1 VTIWLLQLLF
11 DLHGEN
17 ANLTCE
23 NFRVIICCGFKPKHT
38 GCLKTGES
46 DLKGIFF
53 LVVMEVKNVK
63 KNIQGA
69 ITS

>member
-1 VTIWLLQLLF
+1 LL
-11 DLHGEN
+11 DLHGED
-17 ANLTCE
+17 ANLTRE
-23 NFRVIICCGFKPKHT
+23 NFRVIIYCGFKWKHT
-38 GCLKTGES
+38 GCPKRS
-46 DLKGIFF
+46 DLKGIFL